1 VIQLSSY
8 KIFLSYL
15 IFVVLLFGIIV
26 GVKTKEVQK
35 SEYKSVGNEYSLLNF
50 GLGERYQ
57 EVYKVLEDP
66 DSKDEVLD
74 DSEQKLRVHFTG
86 GEADYLITSNKKFKI
101 SDTINVGD
109 NLQKVIDNNL
119 ELDMFEYKA
128 DENAEQS
135 YVYMIIKKQ
144 SIVFEVEEG
153 KITKILLAQEEI
165 PIVELISAL
174 NDDLATE
181 EFLEITDE
189 ELLKKSGTLSFRID
203 YEKNNRK
210 VLSDEFLQYVD
221 AGLLPETPLPIGY
234 SEKNLFNKYGDPVYI
249 FEGKGDV
256 EFFYYYKEFN
266 SFVGLNEDKRLVE
279 IKFPVNIP
287 AAEFEKIHGD
297 LENELD
303 LEQNELELTKEN
315 DMITEVILKE
325 K

>member
-1 VIQLSSY
+1 MSSY

-249 FEGKGDV
+249 FEGKGDA

>member
-1 VIQLSSY
+1 MSSY

>member
-1 VIQLSSY
+1 MSSY

-57 EVYKVLEDP
+57 EVYKVMEDP

-128 DENAEQS
+128 DENAAQS
-135 YVYMIIKKQ
+135 YVYMIIKEQ
-144 SIVFEVEEG
+144 SVVFEVEEG

-174 NDDLATE
+174 NEDLATD
-181 EFLEITDE
+181 EFLELTDE

-287 AAEFEKIHGD
+287 AAEFDKIHGD

-315 DMITEVILKE
+315 DVITEVILKE

>member
-1 VIQLSSY
+1 LSSY

-57 EVYKVLEDP
+57 EVFKVMKDP
-66 DSKDEVLD
+66 ESNDKVLD
-74 DSEQKLRVHFTG
+74 DSELKLRVHFTG

-119 ELDMFEYKA
+119 ELDLFEYKA
-128 DENAEQS
+128 DENAAQS
-135 YVYMIIKKQ
+135 YVYMIIDEQ
-144 SIVFEVEEG
+144 SVVFEVEEG

-165 PIVELISAL
+165 PIVELIGAL
-174 NDDLATE
+174 DEELATE
-181 EFLEITDE
+181 EFLELTDE
-189 ELLKKSGTLSFRID
+189 ELLEKSGTLSFRID

-234 SEKNLFNKYGDPVYI
+234 SEKNLFSKYGDPVYI
-249 FEGKGDV
+249 FEGKGEV
-256 EFFYYYKEFN
+256 EFYYYYKEFN

>member
-1 VIQLSSY
+1 MSSY

-57 EVYKVLEDP
+57 EVFKVLEDP
-66 DSKDEVLD
+66 ESKDEVLD

-101 SDTINVGD
+101 SGTINAGD
-109 NLQKVIDNNL
+109 DLQKVIDNNL

-128 DENAEQS
+128 DENAAQS

-144 SIVFEVEEG
+144 SVVFEVEEG

-174 NDDLATE
+174 NEELATE
-181 EFLEITDE
+181 EFLELTDE
-189 ELLKKSGTLSFRID
+189 ELLKKSGMLSFRID

-234 SEKNLFNKYGDPVYI
+234 SEKNLFRKYGDPVYI
-249 FEGKGDV
+249 FEGKGEI

-266 SFVGLNEDKRLVE
+266 SFVGLNEEKRLVE

>member
-1 VIQLSSY
+1 MSSY

-35 SEYKSVGNEYSLLNF
+35 SEYESVGNEYSLLNF

-57 EVYKVLEDP
+57 EVFKVLEDP
-66 DSKDEVLD
+66 ESKDEVLD
-74 DSEQKLRVHFTG
+74 DSEQKLRVHFNG

-101 SDTINVGD
+101 SDTINAGD
-109 NLQKVIDNNL
+109 DLQKVLDNNL

-128 DENAEQS
+128 DENATQS

-144 SIVFEVEEG
+144 SVVFEVEEG

-174 NDDLATE
+174 NEELATE
-181 EFLEITDE
+181 EFLELTDE
-189 ELLKKSGTLSFRID
+189 ELLKKSSMLSFRID
-203 YEKNNRK
+203 YERNNRK
-210 VLSDEFLQYVD
+210 VLSDEFLQYLD

-234 SEKNLFNKYGDPVYI
+234 SEKNLFRKYGDPVYI
-249 FEGKGDV
+249 FEGKGEI

-315 DMITEVILKE
+315 DMITEVILRE

>member
-1 VIQLSSY
+1 MSSY

-57 EVYKVLEDP
+57 EVFKVMKDP
-66 DSKDEVLD
+66 ESKDEALD
-74 DSEQKLRVHFTG
+74 DPEQKLRVHFTG
-86 GEADYLITSNKKFKI
+86 GEADYLITSNRKFKI
-101 SDTINVGD
+101 SDTINAGD

-128 DENAEQS
+128 DENATTS
-135 YVYMIIKKQ
+135 YVYMIIDEQ
-144 SIVFEVEEG
+144 SVVFEVEEG

-165 PIVELISAL
+165 PIVELIGAL
-174 NDDLATE
+174 NEDLATE
-181 EFLEITDE
+181 EFLELTDE
-189 ELLKKSGTLSFRID
+189 ELLEESGMLSFRID

-234 SEKNLFNKYGDPVYI
+234 SEKNLFRKYGDPVYI
-249 FEGKGDV
+249 FEGQGEV
-256 EFFYYYKEFN
+256 EFYYYYKEFN

-303 LEQNELELTKEN
+303 LEQNELKLTKEN

>member
-1 VIQLSSY
+1 MSSY

-57 EVYKVLEDP
+57 EVFKVLEDP
-66 DSKDEVLD
+66 ESKDEVLD

-101 SDTINVGD
+101 SKTINVGD
-109 NLQKVIDNNL
+109 DLQKVIDNNL

-128 DENAEQS
+128 DENAAQS

-153 KITKILLAQEEI
+153 KITKVLLAQEEI

-174 NDDLATE
+174 NEELATE
-181 EFLEITDE
+181 DFLELTDE
-189 ELLKKSGTLSFRID
+189 ELLKKSGMLSFRID

-210 VLSDEFLQYVD
+210 VLSDEFLQYLD

-234 SEKNLFNKYGDPVYI
+234 SEKNLFGKYGDPVYI
-249 FEGKGDV
+249 FEGKG
-256 EFFYYYKEFN
+256 EIEYFYYYKEFN

>member
-1 VIQLSSY
+1 MQEGTVKFFNSEKGFGFITPTNS
-8 KIFLSYL
+8 KKD
-15 IFVVLLFGIIV
+15 IFVHM
-26 GVKTKEVQK
+26 
-35 SEYKSVGNEYSLLNF
+35 S
-50 GLGERYQ
+50 GLIHEIM
-57 EVYKVLEDP
+57 ENDKV
-66 DSKDEVLD
+66 
-74 DSEQKLRVHFTG
+74 
-86 GEADYLITSNKKFKI
+86 A
-101 SDTINVGD
+101 
-109 NLQKVIDNNL
+109 
-119 ELDMFEYKA
+119 
-128 DENAEQS
+128 
-135 YVYMIIKKQ
+135 
-144 SIVFEVEEG
+144 FEVEEG

>member
-1 VIQLSSY
+1 LSSY